1 MVKKINK
8 FIYSSIVIS
17 ILMFIMGI
25 IFIVYP
31 DISFTTITYILS
43 ILLIINGIYFIATKE
58 ESIFFSSFLTIG
70 VSDILLGLVMI
81 LNPDII
87 KVLFPIVVGIV
98 MIVKSVLDLRISL
111 LLYKNEYSNSLFLFI
126 CSIISV
132 ICGLFIIINPTIGT
146 IALTTTIGIIIIIY
160 AISNIIDTIVF
171 KKDINEIVKLFEK

>member
-1 MVKKINK
+1 
-8 FIYSSIVIS
+8 
-17 ILMFIMGI
+17 
-25 IFIVYP
+25 
-31 DISFTTITYILS
+31 
-43 ILLIINGIYFIATKE
+43 
-58 ESIFFSSFLTIG
+58 
-70 VSDILLGLVMI
+70 MI